1 MPAPSAPQRAV
12 GGRLRGAGPG
22 SAVARR
28 APRRSRCS
36 PQMQMEFWCEPPAG
50 RRGPSLPGTSTLA
63 LALASA
69 GLLLLLRPLGCVGA
83 GDTLGARSTDVP
95 AGLDAPCAPSA
106 TCPSGSRRL
115 PRQVTGGSQPL
126 STAQYAASKTP
137 DSEFVPPCGFSYERD
152 PTLRDPESMARRWP
166 WMVSVRAN
174 GTHICAGTL
183 IASEWVLTAAHCMTQ
198 SDITFSVRV
207 GSPWIDQVTKTTIDT
222 LAEEVIVHS
231 RYRARRYWSWIGR
244 ANDIAL
250 LNLERPLQYSKY
262 VWPICLPGLDYSL
275 KDYSLCTVTGWG
287 APRVDGEW
295 PQFRTIQE
303 KEVTILNSTE
313 CDSLYHSFSK
323 IPSLIQIINS
333 QMICAKDVDRQ
344 KFCYEISAEPLACP
358 VQNIWH
364 LVGVV
369 SWGPGCKKN
378 EAPPIYVHISSYQ
391 QWIWDR
397 INRQT
402 LPAPSR
408 ALLLALLMLLS
419 FLAAL

>member
-1 MPAPSAPQRAV
+1 
-12 GGRLRGAGPG
+12 
-22 SAVARR
+22 
-28 APRRSRCS
+28 
-36 PQMQMEFWCEPPAG
+36 MELWCEPPAG
-50 RRGPSLPGTSTLA
+50 RRGPPRPGTSTLA

-69 GLLLLLRPLGCVGA
+69 GLLLLLLLRPLGEARPAPPPPASDLASTADSLPPSTGCLGA
-83 GDTLGARSTDVP
+83 GDALGALSTDVP
-95 AGLDAPCAPSA
+95 ADLDAPCAPTA
-106 TCPSGSRRL
+106 TCPSGRRRF
-115 PRQVTGGSQPL
+115 PRQVTGGSQPPSIL
-126 STAQYAASKTP
+126 QYATSKAS
-137 DSEFVPPCGFSYERD
+137 DSEFLPREYSCGFSYERD

-183 IASEWVLTAAHCMTQ
+183 IASEWVLTAAHYGRKVI
-198 SDITFSVRV
+198 DITYSVRV
-207 GSPWIDQVTKTTIDT
+207 GSPWIDQITKTTIDI
-222 LAEEVIVHS
+222 LAEKVIVHS
-231 RYRARRYWSWIGR
+231 RYRASRYWSWIGR

-262 VWPICLPGLDYSL
+262 VWPICLPGLDYSV

-287 APRVDGEW
+287 LPRVDGEW

-313 CDSLYHSFSK
+313 CDSLYRRFSK

-333 QMICAKDVDRQ
+333 QMICAKDADRE
-344 KFCYEISAEPLACP
+344 KFCYEISGEPLACP

-369 SWGPGCKKN
+369 SWGPGCKKSK
-378 EAPPIYVHISSYQ
+378 APPIYVHVSSYK

-397 INRQT
+397 ISGQT
-402 LPAPSR
+402 LPVPSR

-419 FLAAL
+419 LLAAL